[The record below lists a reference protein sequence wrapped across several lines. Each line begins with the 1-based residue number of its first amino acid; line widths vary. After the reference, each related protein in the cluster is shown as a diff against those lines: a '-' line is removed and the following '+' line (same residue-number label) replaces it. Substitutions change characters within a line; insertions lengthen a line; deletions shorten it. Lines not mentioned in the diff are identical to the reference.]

1 LVLASAPPFRRIL
14 VATPPR
20 AWFHGISYRLFEIYR
35 QALCD
40 LGCTLFEI
48 PIERFWP
55 LDLGHIA
62 TLLDDIRSFAPELA
76 IGLPNGST
84 ALHCRLPA
92 EQDGWRPHLFTDV
105 LDLPTICICDHA
117 PLELAVQLFTPVAEH
132 PSQSL
137 GGARAALRRTF
148 THPRLLH
155 CTRDAGQIR
164 IMRELGLVAGD
175 AVVRLPA
182 QALPGFAPP
191 AEPVTADGEPPV
203 CFIGHIYKE
212 PPAPLPDLEALAAGI
227 IARWSDAPDAAL
239 WDVANAAIAALP
251 DEQRQRLAL
260 DADQTFFWH
269 FMLRL
274 IDHRAQTHRRL
285 ALLGASG
292 TRVGFYGNLSSN
304 APNVPGNLVSLREDE
319 IEFGPELARVFARHK
334 IMIDVQSPGF
344 IDGYSL
350 KAINTFASG
359 GFALIDRKR
368 HFVSAFGD
376 AGEAVSYSDGSDLA
390 AKIDYFLSQPKRRVE
405 LGAEMRVQI
414 ADGHTLAQ
422 FFRSLLQASHQHLG
436 RAGPSRPRAA
446 SDLDGARGAS
456 TDLLPFLTT
465 HPHWTD
471 AAVDHGEGRAV
482 VTTAS
487 QAWSFA
493 AEIRMPRT
501 RRTGRRVVR
510 LTLGVEAGRLGI
522 ALRLAGD
529 DRLSDEQLISATRA
543 PITTAID
550 LPAGALSVVNR
561 NTAEGPAR
569 ACFLQATLWQEG
581 ATAADRATDLLPSLV
596 AQPHWVGAQVI
607 HEGNGAH
614 IVTPSQ
620 PWAYA
625 AEIPIA
631 AAAQDVSGRLLALT
645 LEVEAGRL
653 GVALLSP
660 GTCELFDEWLVNAA
674 SGSMTLTLELPDDG
688 EFTLMLRNTSERA
701 TRAKISQAML
711 QEWLTAR

>member
-14 VATPPR
+14 VTAPPR
-20 AWFHGISYRLFEIYR
+20 AWFHGISYKLFEIYS
-35 QALCD
+35 QALRD

-62 TLLDDIRSFAPELA
+62 TLLDDIREFAPELA

-105 LDLPTICICDHA
+105 LDLPTVCIWDHA
-117 PLELAVQLFTPVAEH
+117 PLELAAQLFTPVAEH

-155 CTRDAGQIR
+155 CPRDAGQIR

-191 AEPVTADGEPPV
+191 AEPVTAHGEPPV
-203 CFIGHIYKE
+203 CFVGHIYQE
-212 PPAPLPDLEALAAGI
+212 PPAPLPDLETLARGI
-227 IARWSDAPDAAL
+227 IAQWSDAPDVPL
-239 WDVANAAIAALP
+239 WDVANAAIAALG
-251 DEQRQRLAL
+251 DDQRRRLAL

-350 KAINTFASG
+350 KAINGFASG

-390 AKIDYFLSQPKRRVE
+390 AKIDYFLSQPKQRVA
-405 LGAEMRVQI
+405 LAAEMRAQI
-414 ADGHTLAQ
+414 ADGHTLEQ
-422 FFRSLLQASHQHLG
+422 FFQSLLQAARDHFG
-436 RAGPSRPRAA
+436 RIGPPQPFAMGEAA
-446 SDLDGARGAS
+446 TETRRVH
-456 TDLLPFLTT
+456 DLLRSLITRAY
-465 HPHWTD
+465 WLD
-471 AAVDHGEGRAV
+471 AEVDHAESSAR
-482 VTTAS
+482 VTTSS
-487 QAWSFA
+487 QAWSYA
-493 AEIRMPRT
+493 AELPIPPPPEDESHERI
-501 RRTGRRVVR
+501 
-510 LTLGVEAGRLGI
+510 LQITLKVEAGRLGI
-522 ALRLAGD
+522 ALFAND
-529 DRLSDEQLISATRA
+529 DLSGEQLVSPTRS
-543 PITTAID
+543 PVTVTIN
-550 LPAGALSVVNR
+550 LP
-561 NTAEGPAR
+561 
-569 ACFLQATLWQEG
+569 
-581 ATAADRATDLLPSLV
+581 
-596 AQPHWVGAQVI
+596 
-607 HEGNGAH
+607 
-614 IVTPSQ
+614 
-620 PWAYA
+620 
-625 AEIPIA
+625 EI
-631 AAAQDVSGRLLALT
+631 
-645 LEVEAGRL
+645 
-653 GVALLSP
+653 
-660 GTCELFDEWLVNAA
+660 
-674 SGSMTLTLELPDDG
+674 G
-688 EFTLMLRNTSERA
+688 EFTVILRNTVDGPTQA
-701 TRAKISQAML
+701 TI
-711 QEWLTAR
+711 LTATLRE